1 MARLDQA
8 LVARGLARSR
18 THAASLIAE
27 GKVSSAGQVLSKASL
42 QVDDGKDLSVEH
54 TEADSYVSRAG
65 HKLAGALD
73 VFPEI
78 TVAGKGAWTPGPPP
92 AASPRCCCGAVRHT
106 WWRSTSAMTS
116 WSRSSAPTTG

>member
-54 TEADSYVSRAG
+54 TEADS
-65 HKLAGALD
+65 
-73 VFPEI
+73 
-78 TVAGKGAWTPGPPP
+78 
-92 AASPRCCCGAVRHT
+92 
-106 WWRSTSAMTS
+106 
-116 WSRSSAPTTG
+116 